1 MKAFTLFLIILV
13 FVSCNKDEENVPT
26 YTNDKFELTAA
37 SDWTLV
43 NGQGIDTYVGY
54 YQKEDYKIEFDFG
67 NLAYGNI
74 DSIKNTPDLLLFE
87 ELLIDGNT
95 AKIVKENR
103 TDGTRLSVYIDKG
116 DGVNK
121 NRLYTFNTSNDQL
134 FIDIVKSHKFK

>member
-1 MKAFTLFLIILV
+1 MKAFTLLLIILV
-13 FVSCNKDEENVPT
+13 FVACNKDKENVPT

-37 SDWTLV
+37 ADWTLV
-43 NGQGIDTYVGY
+43 NEQGIDTYVGY

-67 NLAYGNI
+67 YLAYGNI

-87 ELLIDGNT
+87 ELLIDGNK

-103 TDGTRLSVYIDKG
+103 PDGTRLSAYIDKG
-116 DGVNK
+116 DEVNK